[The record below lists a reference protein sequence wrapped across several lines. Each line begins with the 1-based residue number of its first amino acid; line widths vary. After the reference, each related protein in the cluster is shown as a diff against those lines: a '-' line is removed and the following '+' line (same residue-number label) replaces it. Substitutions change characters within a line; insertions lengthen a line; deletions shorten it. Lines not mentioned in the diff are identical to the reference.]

1 MTLFYVFSFIL
12 GAVVGS
18 FLNVVINRLKT
29 KESILTK
36 RSHCPFCKKKL
47 EWYELVP
54 LISFIIQKGKC
65 KKCNK
70 KISWQYPL
78 VELFTGLIFLLILFN
93 FSAIGETSPF
103 WGGQFL
109 NIIQIL
115 FWLVISCFLI
125 ILFVYDLKHYLVLD
139 KIIYPAIIIAFL
151 YQLQFPIFNY
161 QFSLNFQLPI
171 FNYLLAALIG
181 GGFFLIIVLI
191 SQGRWMGAGDIKI
204 GVLMGLILGTS
215 NLLAALFLAFL
226 SGAVISIILLIIK
239 KKTLKSEIP
248 FGPFL
253 VGATFIAIFWGD
265 FLINWYFNLFT

>member
-1 MTLFYVFSFIL
+1 MALFYVFSFIL

-36 RSHCPFCKKKL
+36 RSHCPFCKKEL

-54 LISFIIQKGKC
+54 LISFIIQRGKC

-78 VELFTGLIFLLILFN
+78 IELATGLIFVLILNFQFSIFNEFFN
-93 FSAIGETSPF
+93 FQFFISAV
-103 WGGQFL
+103 
-109 NIIQIL
+109 

-125 ILFVYDLKHYLVLD
+125 ILFVYDLKHYLIPDV
-139 KIIYPAIIIAFL
+139 IIYPAIVLTFGFRILDLFRASDFEFRIWL
-151 YQLQFPIFNY
+151 NY
-161 QFSLNFQLPI
+161 V
-171 FNYLLAALIG
+171 LAAVIG
-181 GGFFLIIVLI
+181 GAFFLVIVLI
-191 SQGRWMGAGDIKI
+191 SRGKWMGMGDVKI
-204 GVLMGLILGTS
+204 GFLMGLILGTS

-265 FLINWYFNLFT
+265 VLINWYFNLFT